1 MYSFVIYTTNRG
13 NSYIEPAEKAQLP
26 KVSKRLFEFDAPF
39 EVVNRKVKLPAVV
52 DSVDDV
58 AGIIKRL
65 AEKKDTEAS
74 S

>member
-13 NSYIEPAEKAQLP
+13 NSYVAPAEKAQLP

-39 EVVNRKVKLPAVV
+39 EVVNRKVKLQAVV

-58 AGIIKRL
+58 VGIIKRL
-65 AEKKDTEAS
+65 AEKKDPEAS

>member
-13 NSYIEPAEKAQLP
+13 NSYIAPAENAQLP

-39 EVVNRKVKLPAVV
+39 EVAVSYTHLPAVV

-65 AEKKDTEAS
+65 ATEAKHDAT
-74 S
+74 

>member
-13 NSYIEPAEKAQLP
+13 NSYIAPAENAQLP

-52 DSVDDV
+52 DSIDDV